1 MGLESSVATEWSV
14 GADLLAA
21 FRSWLL
27 SPEGL
32 AKAEEALLR
41 FLDIA
46 KEVLTKLQA
55 RFESVLTAARRV
67 TAKFPEP
74 RVSVYEELLID
85 SGCKREFARFMSM
98 VAFKL
103 GTSLADEINSE
114 RRALGTALRKLKAA
128 TGGTTLVISR
138 RARALLETLDRY
150 PAGGLTAIAIRESGL
165 VLTLDEFREIV
176 LRASTRDQQA
186 CEQLG
191 NVVPPIFQHFPK
203 ARGKALSAPTAT
215 HALLLML
222 LHDSGNPQ
230 AYTYDYG
237 ADDFVDPATL
247 ATRRAFEQQRF
258 SPCRA
263 RRLFNELE
271 SA

>member
-1 MGLESSVATEWSV
+1 MSLLIAHTIIAIPYILRTVIAGYRGLGPTY
-14 GADLLAA
+14 
-21 FRSWLL
+21 
-27 SPEGL
+27 
-32 AKAEEALLR
+32 EEAARILGAGPWRSFWHVTLPLIR
-41 FLDIA
+41 PSIFAGGLFA
-46 KEVLTKLQA
+46 VLISFDNL
-55 RFESVLTAARRV
+55 
-67 TAKFPEP
+67 
-74 RVSVYEELLID
+74 
-85 SGCKREFARFMSM
+85 
-98 VAFKL
+98 AFKL